1 MVDMDKGNMVGTRLT
16 KEEKAKLTEI
26 IKGNGESANKLL
38 GRLVKRY
45 IEDKEK
51 SKVEHPTKHEISAKI
66 VKETKKDSKAVPCP
80 LCEAPL
86 TYHKGVFS
94 DEIRC
99 TNSGCDTR
107 GEQVL
112 SSSMGKPAYL
122 HLLNVRRREF
132 NEIALKKAESEEG
145 DVWDLV

>member
-1 MVDMDKGNMVGTRLT
+1 MDKDKGNMVGTRLS
-16 KEEKAKLTEI
+16 KEDKTKLTEI
-26 IKGNGESANKLL
+26 TNGDGESVNKLL

-51 SKVEHPTKHEISAKI
+51 SKAEHPTKHEISAKI
-66 VKETKKDSKAVPCP
+66 VKATKIDSNAVPCP

-86 TYHKGVFS
+86 EYHRGFFS

-99 TNSGCDTR
+99 SNTACDSR
-107 GEQVL
+107 GEKVL
-112 SSSMGKPAYL
+112 ISSMGKPAYL

-132 NEIALKKAESEEG
+132 NEIALKKAETKEG
-145 DVWDLV
+145 EAWDLF